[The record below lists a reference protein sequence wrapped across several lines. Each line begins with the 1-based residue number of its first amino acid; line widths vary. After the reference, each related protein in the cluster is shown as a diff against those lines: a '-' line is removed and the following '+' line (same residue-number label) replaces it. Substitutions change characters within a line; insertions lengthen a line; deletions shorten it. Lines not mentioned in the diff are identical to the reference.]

1 MALFFDG
8 AGSLEWLALD
18 EGFPPG
24 ILITPNGVTVTPAVG
39 RNRQLSW
46 EECRL
51 VPNSAGVPE
60 LPHGISLEQLDNIL
74 PLLEG
79 ICARN
84 SRGEAGKI

>member
-1 MALFFDG
+1 ML
-8 AGSLEWLALD
+8 LALKR
-18 EGFPPG
+18 G
-24 ILITPNGVTVTPAVG
+24 ILITPNGVTVTPAIG
-39 RNRQLSW
+39 RKRQLSW

-51 VPNSAGVPE
+51 VPNSAGVPA